1 MRESIALADGC
12 KVGRRDA
19 RGSVIPR
26 GSSFKQ
32 PRRLLAFLFQIRFKR
47 RLETHHTRFR
57 TCVCCDA
64 SIYLDC
70 SISIEDR
77 SCSNRGIVYRFSQ
90 CHSREWNGEAWKSE
104 AATRLKDNDDDDKN
118 NDRLEEWD
126 LPRRFFCVNE
136 D

>member
-57 TCVCCDA
+57 TRVYCDA

-90 CHSREWNGEAWKSE
+90 CHSREWNGEGGKARLLLGLKTTTTTT
-104 AATRLKDNDDDDKN
+104 TRTTIASKN
-118 NDRLEEWD
+118 GICLD
-126 LPRRFFCVNE
+126 VSSA
-136 D
+136 